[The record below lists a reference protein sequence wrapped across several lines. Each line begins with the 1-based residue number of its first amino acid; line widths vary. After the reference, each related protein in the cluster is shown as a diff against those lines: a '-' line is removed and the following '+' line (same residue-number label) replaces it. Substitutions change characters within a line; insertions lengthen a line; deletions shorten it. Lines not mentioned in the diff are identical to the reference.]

1 MVAPHGPDTHEVII
15 ELVGPDISQLLQ
27 VLQAEGIEVIEELL
41 VQAPQDL
48 IQGLSWQLFPVSP
61 RHPQGLAGPLHPNI
75 TEVGLGQ
82 EHAASIGFMLLGFIT
97 VLLVDPTPTAWETKE
112 HAADKGL

>member
-1 MVAPHGPDTHEVII
+1 MVAPHSPDTHEVII
-15 ELVGPDISQLLQ
+15 ELVGSDISQLLQ
-27 VLQAEGIEVIEELL
+27 VLQAKGIEVIEELL
-41 VQAPQDL
+41 IQTSQDL